1 MTVGIKIKNRRLRS
15 LSHHHISHYARIQIR
30 SHPKLESQRRTHIA
44 PDLMEPCQ
52 FAIGQRVGVH
62 DFAGEEL
69 GTLEVDMPMRFCDAS
84 NAIMRCVSEHTE
96 TPMGAISLVWERC
109 DFVRYVVGSYSYW
122 QLSQDGDD
130 DAFCFV
136 CGEDCEGRAS
146 LGETM
151 ADVAEWTWNMYC
163 RYCRECNLC
172 KRCSFSLPDGPCCV
186 RCIDWQDLKDLKPS
200 QSRWIELTDA
210 THMSWLLLAEQRNVK
225 AKVDTSLLL
234 RYLLLA
240 WADIAADYFY
250 IWS

>member
-122 QLSQDGDD
+122 QLPPNSRKINQKRTQHPNRVRKS
-130 DAFCFV
+130 A
-136 CGEDCEGRAS
+136 
-146 LGETM
+146 M
-151 ADVAEWTWNMYC
+151 P
-163 RYCRECNLC
+163 NLEPPILITFD
-172 KRCSFSLPDGPCCV
+172 SF
-186 RCIDWQDLKDLKPS
+186 
-200 QSRWIELTDA
+200 
-210 THMSWLLLAEQRNVK
+210 
-225 AKVDTSLLL
+225 
-234 RYLLLA
+234 
-240 WADIAADYFY
+240 
-250 IWS
+250 